1 MPEENKMNTENK
13 EIVDIDTSGPEV
25 DVELK
30 EETNDKNN
38 QDNNQSTD
46 TSEKPS
52 EQPEL
57 QVSEQENVQEDVK
70 NENTQQ
76 SDKSEEPKESKESKK
91 ELDDYS
97 EGVQKRIAKLTKKM
111 REAERQRDEATR
123 YAKSVLEKQK
133 AAESKLLK
141 IEPDYVQSLEASVK
155 SGMEAAI
162 AKLGQA
168 REAGDIKSEV
178 EAQKE
183 IARLGVQEARIN
195 QQKAALEAAQKQP
208 QEDKNEKVLETPA
221 PTPEVDPKA
230 EEWAAKNRWFGT
242 DSAMTYT
249 AFDIHKKLT
258 EEEGYDPKSDDY
270 YTEVDKRIRLE
281 FPHKFDSSQTKET
294 TKPTQT
300 VASAKRSVKSSRKTV
315 RLTPSQVTIAKKL
328 GVPLEEYAKQLQL
341 TKEV

>member
-38 QDNNQSTD
+38 QDNNESTD

-70 NENTQQ
+70 NETTQQ
-76 SDKSEEPKESKESKK
+76 SDKSEEPKESKK

-155 SGMEAAI
+155 SGIEAAV
-162 AKLGQA
+162 AKLSQA
-168 REAGDIKSEV
+168 RETGDIKSEV

-300 VASAKRSVKSSRKTV
+300 VASAKRSVKPSRKTV

-328 GVPLEEYAKQLQL
+328 GVPLEEYAKQLRL

>member
-1 MPEENKMNTENK
+1 MPEDNKMNTENK

-30 EETNDKNN
+30 EDKNEK
-38 QDNNQSTD
+38 DTENNIQPVD
-46 TSEKPS
+46 TSEKLD
-52 EQPEL
+52 EQSDIKVEEVKPETETETETK
-57 QVSEQENVQEDVK
+57 EQETKPETKKD
-70 NENTQQ
+70 EL
-76 SDKSEEPKESKESKK
+76 KE
-91 ELDDYS
+91 YS

-141 IEPDYVQSLEASVK
+141 IEPSYIESLEASVK
-155 SGMEAAI
+155 SGMEAAV
-162 AKLGQA
+162 AKLAQA

-183 IARLGVQEARIN
+183 IARLGVQEAKVMA
-195 QQKAALEAAQKQP
+195 QKSNIQTKATDVKEPTLDQAVEKQP
-208 QEDKNEKVLETPA
+208 QPA
-221 PTPEVDPKA
+221 EPDPKA
-230 EEWAAKNRWFGT
+230 EEWASKNRWFGT

-270 YTEVDKRIRLE
+270 YSEVDKRIRLE
-281 FPHKFDSSQTKET
+281 FPHKFDNTESKET

-315 RLTPSQVTIAKKL
+315 RLTPSQVSIARKL

>member
-30 EETNDKNN
+30 EESNDQNN
-38 QDNNQSTD
+38 QNNNQSID
-46 TSEKPS
+46 TSEKSS
-52 EQPEL
+52 EQPEI
-57 QVSEQENVQEDVK
+57 QVSEQENIQEDVK
-70 NENTQQ
+70 NETDQQ
-76 SDKSEEPKESKESKK
+76 SDKSDTSKETKK

-195 QQKAALEAAQKQP
+195 QQKAALETVKNQP
-208 QEDKNEKVLETPA
+208 QEDKNDKVLETPA

-258 EEEGYDPKSDDY
+258 EEEGYDPKSNDY

>member
-1 MPEENKMNTENK
+1 MPEDNKMNTENK

-30 EETNDKNN
+30 EDKNDKDTENN
-38 QDNNQSTD
+38 IQPVD
-46 TSEKPS
+46 TSEKLD
-52 EQPEL
+52 EQSDIKVEEVKPETETETETK
-57 QVSEQENVQEDVK
+57 EQETKPETKKD
-70 NENTQQ
+70 EL
-76 SDKSEEPKESKESKK
+76 KE
-91 ELDDYS
+91 YS

-141 IEPDYVQSLEASVK
+141 IEPSYIESLEASVK
-155 SGMEAAI
+155 SGMEAAV
-162 AKLGQA
+162 AKLAQA

-183 IARLGVQEARIN
+183 IARLGVQEA
-195 QQKAALEAAQKQP
+195 KVMAQKSNIQTKATDVKEPTLDQAVEKQP
-208 QEDKNEKVLETPA
+208 EPA
-221 PTPEVDPKA
+221 EPDPKA
-230 EEWAAKNRWFGT
+230 EEWASKNRWFGT

-270 YTEVDKRIRLE
+270 YSEVDKRIRLE
-281 FPHKFDSSQTKET
+281 FPHKFDNTESKET

-315 RLTPSQVTIAKKL
+315 RLTPSQVSIARKL

>member
-1 MPEENKMNTENK
+1 MPEDNKMNTENK

-30 EETNDKNN
+30 EDKNEK
-38 QDNNQSTD
+38 DTENNIQPVD
-46 TSEKPS
+46 TSEKLD
-52 EQPEL
+52 EQSDIKVEEVKPETETETETK
-57 QVSEQENVQEDVK
+57 EQETKPETKKD
-70 NENTQQ
+70 EL
-76 SDKSEEPKESKESKK
+76 KE
-91 ELDDYS
+91 YS

-141 IEPDYVQSLEASVK
+141 IEPSYIESLEASVK
-155 SGMEAAI
+155 SGMEAAV
-162 AKLGQA
+162 AKLAQA

-183 IARLGVQEARIN
+183 IARLGVQEA
-195 QQKAALEAAQKQP
+195 KVMAQKSNIQTKATDVKEPTLDQAVEKQP
-208 QEDKNEKVLETPA
+208 EPA
-221 PTPEVDPKA
+221 EPDPKA
-230 EEWAAKNRWFGT
+230 EEWASKNRWFGT

-270 YTEVDKRIRLE
+270 YSEVDKRIRLE
-281 FPHKFDSSQTKET
+281 FPHKFDNTESKET

-315 RLTPSQVTIAKKL
+315 RLTPSQVSIARKL

>member
-30 EETNDKNN
+30 EEKNEK
-38 QDNNQSTD
+38 DTENNIQPVDS
-46 TSEKPS
+46 SEKPS
-52 EQPEL
+52 EQL
-57 QVSEQENVQEDVK
+57 DIQVSEQEKPQEA
-70 NENTQQ
+70 ET
-76 SDKSEEPKESKESKK
+76 KEQEIKPETKKDELKE
-91 ELDDYS
+91 YS

-141 IEPDYVQSLEASVK
+141 IEPSYIESLEASVK
-155 SGMEAAI
+155 SGMEAAV
-162 AKLGQA
+162 AKLAQA

-183 IARLGVQEARIN
+183 IARLGVQEA
-195 QQKAALEAAQKQP
+195 KVMAQKSNIQTKATDVKEPTLDQAVEKQP
-208 QEDKNEKVLETPA
+208 EPA
-221 PTPEVDPKA
+221 EPDPKA
-230 EEWAAKNRWFGT
+230 EEWASKNRWFGT

-270 YTEVDKRIRLE
+270 YSEVDKRIRLE
-281 FPHKFDSSQTKET
+281 FPHKFDNTESKET

-315 RLTPSQVTIAKKL
+315 RLTPSQVSIARKL

>member
-30 EETNDKNN
+30 EDKNEK
-38 QDNNQSTD
+38 DTENNIQPVD
-46 TSEKPS
+46 TSEKLD
-52 EQPEL
+52 EQSDIKVEEVKPETETETETK
-57 QVSEQENVQEDVK
+57 EQETKPETKKD
-70 NENTQQ
+70 EL
-76 SDKSEEPKESKESKK
+76 KE
-91 ELDDYS
+91 YS

-141 IEPDYVQSLEASVK
+141 IEPSYIESLEASVK
-155 SGMEAAI
+155 SGMEAAV
-162 AKLGQA
+162 AKLAQA

-183 IARLGVQEARIN
+183 IARLGVQEA
-195 QQKAALEAAQKQP
+195 KVMAQKSNIQTKATDVKEPTLDQAIEKQP
-208 QEDKNEKVLETPA
+208 EPA
-221 PTPEVDPKA
+221 EPDPKA
-230 EEWAAKNRWFGT
+230 EEWASKNRWFGT

-270 YTEVDKRIRLE
+270 YSEVDKRIRLE
-281 FPHKFDSSQTKET
+281 FPHKFDNTESKET

-315 RLTPSQVTIAKKL
+315 RLTPSQVSIARKL

>member
-30 EETNDKNN
+30 EEKNEK
-38 QDNNQSTD
+38 DTENNIQPVD
-46 TSEKPS
+46 TSEKLD
-52 EQPEL
+52 EQSDIKVEEVKPETETETETK
-57 QVSEQENVQEDVK
+57 EQETKPETKKD
-70 NENTQQ
+70 EL
-76 SDKSEEPKESKESKK
+76 KE
-91 ELDDYS
+91 YS

-141 IEPDYVQSLEASVK
+141 IEPSYIESLEASVK
-155 SGMEAAI
+155 SGMEAAV
-162 AKLGQA
+162 AKLAQA

-183 IARLGVQEARIN
+183 IARLGVQEA
-195 QQKAALEAAQKQP
+195 KVMAQKSNIQTKATDVKEPTLDQAIEKQP
-208 QEDKNEKVLETPA
+208 EPA
-221 PTPEVDPKA
+221 EPDPKA
-230 EEWAAKNRWFGT
+230 EEWASKNRWFGT

-270 YTEVDKRIRLE
+270 YSEVDKRIRLE
-281 FPHKFDSSQTKET
+281 FPHKFDNTESKET

-315 RLTPSQVTIAKKL
+315 RLTPSQVSIARKL

>member
-1 MPEENKMNTENK
+1 MPEENKMNTEDK

-38 QDNNQSTD
+38 EDSNQSID
-46 TSEKPS
+46 TPEKPS
-52 EQPEL
+52 EQPDI
-57 QVSEQENVQEDVK
+57 QVSEQEKLQEDVK
-70 NENTQQ
+70 NEADQQ
-76 SDKSEEPKESKESKK
+76 SDKSEGSKEPKK

-155 SGMEAAI
+155 SGMEAAV

-183 IARLGVQEARIN
+183 IARLGVQEARIM
-195 QQKAALEAAQKQP
+195 QQKSALEAAQNKP

>member
-1 MPEENKMNTENK
+1 MPEENKMNTENTD
-13 EIVDIDTSGPEV
+13 IVDIDTSGPEV

-30 EETNDKNN
+30 E
-38 QDNNQSTD
+38 DNNEKD
-46 TSEKPS
+46 TENNIQPVDSSEKPS
-52 EQPEL
+52 EQPDI
-57 QVSEQENVQEDVK
+57 QVSEQEKPQEAETK
-70 NENTQQ
+70 EQ
-76 SDKSEEPKESKESKK
+76 EPEAKQDELKE
-91 ELDDYS
+91 YS

-123 YAKSVLEKQK
+123 YAKTVLEKQK

-155 SGMEAAI
+155 SGIEAAV

-183 IARLGVQEARIN
+183 IARLGVQEARIT
-195 QQKAALEAAQKQP
+195 QQKAALEATQNTPAQSETREQ
-208 QEDKNEKVLETPA
+208 NLETPA
-221 PTPEVDPKA
+221 PTQEVDPRA
-230 EEWAAKNRWFGT
+230 EEWASKNRWFGT

-258 EEEGYDPKSDDY
+258 EEEGYDPKSNEY
-270 YTEVDKRIRLE
+270 YSEVDKRIRLE
-281 FPHKFDSSQTKET
+281 FPHKFDSNQTTET

-315 RLTPSQVTIAKKL
+315 RLTPSQVTIARKL